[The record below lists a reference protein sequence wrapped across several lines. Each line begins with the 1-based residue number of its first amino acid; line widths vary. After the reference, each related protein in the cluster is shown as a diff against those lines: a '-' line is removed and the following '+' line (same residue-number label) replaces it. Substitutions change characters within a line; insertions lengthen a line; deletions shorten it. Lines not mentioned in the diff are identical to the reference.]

1 MSESLAGFILAGG
14 KSSRMGVDKAFLELG
29 GETLLK
35 RALQIVREVTSEVR
49 IVGSWSKFGEFGQVV
64 EDIYPERGPLGGI
77 HAALRSSHA
86 ELNLM
91 LGVDLPFMQA
101 EFLAWLCERASRNDA
116 VVTVP
121 KARGR
126 LQPLCAVYRKGFA
139 EIAEEALQTDRNK
152 IDLLFDE
159 VKTEVVEV
167 PADFLLEMFNN
178 LNTRE
183 EWESARKRLSHT

>member
-1 MSESLAGFILAGG
+1 LLA
-14 KSSRMGVDKAFLELG
+14 
-29 GETLLK
+29 
-35 RALQIVREVTSEVR
+35 RAMRIVREVTPEVR

-64 EDIYPERGPLGGI
+64 EDVYPERGPLGGI
-77 HAALRSSHA
+77 HAALRSSAA

-91 LGVDLPFMQA
+91 LAVDLPFMRA
-101 EFLAWLCERASRNDA
+101 EFLAWLCEKASKNDA

-152 IDLLFDE
+152 IDLLFDL

-167 PADFLLEMFNN
+167 PADFPLEMFSN